1 MNKFPWYIFIIF
13 LFFCS
18 CMNYSSFQT
27 AKVLDK
33 HEQSMTAAYS
43 RIYNNNSESIDYLNN
58 FLFMGRYGLGHK
70 FDAGMG
76 LTLTYPFST
85 ALSGDI
91 KYQLLREPF
100 QFAVDLG
107 MTYSGFIFM
116 PKSSGMLIVHP
127 MVIAG
132 TEHFYFAYKYNFGKI
147 FSDLLVGS
155 ESGGFSTIHLGL
167 SLGRNIKL
175 IPEFS
180 WHMQESA
187 SPLLVPGLGICVN
200 LPLTGF
206 TK

>member
-1 MNKFPWYIFIIF
+1 MRYLLWFLLFII
-13 LFFCS
+13 LFYYS

-27 AKVLDK
+27 AEVLDK
-33 HEQSMTAAYS
+33 REQSMTAAYS
-43 RIYNNNSESIDYLNN
+43 RIYNNNSENIDYINN
-58 FLFMGRYGLGHK
+58 FLFMGRYGLGHNC
-70 FDAGMG
+70 DAGMG
-76 LTLTYPFST
+76 LILTYPFST

-116 PKSSGMLIVHP
+116 PKSSGMLIIHP

-132 TEHFYFAYKYNFGKI
+132 TKHSYIAYKYNFGKI
-147 FSDLLVGS
+147 FTDLGGVNKA
-155 ESGGFSTIHLGL
+155 GGFSSIHLGL

-187 SPLLVPGLGICVN
+187 SPLLVPGLGISVN
-200 LPLTGF
+200 LPFKGNID
-206 TK
+206 